1 MIAELLRYGN
11 WSGPNWSN
19 GVNYGGRVL
28 TDAEL
33 RTPGIDPYDNYVAKA
48 HDLNEIF
55 AAQRLREAMI
65 AASPK
70 HHDLSLR
77 RANGDYAEPLIF
89 IPVPGLSS
97 APRFADMHH
106 YLTITPQHGRKKV
119 AEAFY
124 SYFNHVMR
132 SGLQFAVDYVHN
144 EVNLRNPRSILMNL
158 QLFGGSHFFLT
169 ESNWAETQMNN
180 LVRMGSVP
188 PAYSSGEFA
197 RLEANF
203 VSPTTGNSASQY
215 ISSVGR
221 NYVRKVQLQTLLN
234 ADRRSL
240 LLHATAVRDAKN
252 RVD

>member
-119 AEAFY
+119 AEA
-124 SYFNHVMR
+124 
-132 SGLQFAVDYVHN
+132 
-144 EVNLRNPRSILMNL
+144 
-158 QLFGGSHFFLT
+158 GSHFFLT